1 MWNNASTVA
10 RSLLDPER
18 SLESLAAAY
27 YQATDLD
34 PTEAVLVTQG
44 EGEDQ
49 EQFFARLVGFDF
61 DGGVRWE
68 RVSSVGPVRRLLRRF
83 LRSIW

>member
-1 MWNNASTVA
+1 MQTDATVYRTLLPQTNN
-10 RSLLDPER
+10 LDA
-18 SLESLAAAY
+18 LAAAY

-49 EQFFARLVGFDF
+49 EHFFARLVGFDF
-61 DGGVRWE
+61 DGSVRWE
-68 RVSSVGPVRRLLRRF
+68 RAHKVGPLRRLLRRV
-83 LRSIW
+83 LRNIW